1 MSILHLI
8 VQACLSSL
16 TCLCLSACV
25 SCSCC
30 CAAPSAMAMLQL
42 SLPTVRVLLVQQCT
56 THVKL
61 TWVNATERVM
71 LVRSPADQHAFH
83 DELPGAC

>member
-1 MSILHLI
+1 MSMPHLI

-16 TCLCLSACV
+16 MCLCLSACV
-25 SCSCC
+25 SYSCC

-42 SLPTVRVLLVQQCT
+42 SLPTMRVLLVWQHTMC
-56 THVKL
+56 VKL
-61 TWVNATERVM
+61 VCINATEHVM

-83 DELPGAC
+83 DKLPGTC